1 MSFLDEVVRLPVRL
15 LSLVSVGGLVVI
27 GLGVALLT
35 LFIVHQVS
43 LWLSLDPENAF
54 HNAKSLVTIY
64 ASAYDTT
71 SNLWNAFAEVAL
83 VGIPAWNAAAEYVV
97 QPLIFTSLDVLSIAF
112 TQKPYSG
119 VITEEDVP
127 YHGFVC
133 PRDGSMDKSSEFC
146 GKLSFYS
153 TQLGVSVGGSNFVGN
168 SSVTLSTKN
177 ARRLSEVTGDPI
189 VGVLDLG
196 VLADAIQSLLGSF
209 VVLTGTLADIVFHV
223 VWTTLSEGFETL
235 FNLFIVA
242 VKSISSAAMM
252 VVRSGVLST
261 VLSIGFDLLV
271 VMFTDILLPYLFAVI
286 NAIMCLID
294 YTQVAG
300 WSDQL
305 DCVERTCFKESS
317 DTFGEVF
324 HTFSSVP
331 PIAIAIQGVVTKL
344 ANRNTGQRY
353 GSSSSGG
360 VDVPEIDAGSPETP
374 RTHICGECFNCK
386 AISTRLK
393 PT

>member
-1 MSFLDEVVRLPVRL
+1 M
-15 LSLVSVGGLVVI
+15 
-27 GLGVALLT
+27 
-35 LFIVHQVS
+35 
-43 LWLSLDPENAF
+43 
-54 HNAKSLVTIY
+54 
-64 ASAYDTT
+64 
-71 SNLWNAFAEVAL
+71 
-83 VGIPAWNAAAEYVV
+83 
-97 QPLIFTSLDVLSIAF
+97 
-112 TQKPYSG
+112 
-119 VITEEDVP
+119 
-127 YHGFVC
+127 
-133 PRDGSMDKSSEFC
+133 
-146 GKLSFYS
+146 
-153 TQLGVSVGGSNFVGN
+153 
-168 SSVTLSTKN
+168 
-177 ARRLSEVTGDPI
+177 
-189 VGVLDLG
+189 
-196 VLADAIQSLLGSF
+196 
-209 VVLTGTLADIVFHV
+209 FHV

-261 VLSIGFDLLV
+261 VLSIGVDLLV
-271 VMFTDILLPYLFAVI
+271 VMFTDILLPYLLAFI

-360 VDVPEIDAGSPETP
+360 LDVPEIDAGSPETP

-386 AISTRLK
+386 AISNRLK